1 MNINISKKHLNPIA
15 YALIAVAIIASLFL
29 AGQRMNIEK
38 DYNQVEIMVN
48 YTELVS
54 LARANNLEITEL
66 ADLLKAKGLTGV
78 LVKEISLGDLERSGE
93 VQIKQGQ
100 EISLSPSA
108 SSLDPNVPLL
118 ANNVIIAIHNKDM
131 EEQIVKHLEYKVPGL
146 AYYPGEVSAL
156 VIPVNLPNSDAEKNK
171 IYKDITDLGVGFENS
186 QLEKLTDLGLTIIPQ
201 VRDWKSPTH
210 ESLLF
215 IAEEIKKLP
224 NISILMFNDEQ
235 VPGYPDKFKTLA
247 DQLKIDGEIYTPI
260 GVVEF
265 FNQRGINNIAAYLN
279 KETVRVHSI
288 AQNEMINYT
297 PDTAL
302 DRFELAVTERNH
314 RGLFVR
320 FFGMDRPAAALETN
334 LAYFDNLKDRLEGA
348 GFTIEAPVKQYQSP
362 TYSIILVFLIG
373 LGVIGGA
380 VLAVNNKDWTILAL
394 IALVFGTLGWSAL
407 LYISPIMARK
417 LMALASV
424 IVFPTLAF
432 LLIVKERS
440 RTIIQSIVALLQ
452 MSLISWIGALLMIG
466 LLADKLFMLKLDQFV
481 GVKIAH
487 VLPLVLVLILM
498 HKFQD
503 HPVREAKN
511 ILMQPITY
519 LVAGLAGVLV
529 LALGIYVIRTGN
541 VDSNLVLGIEQQ
553 MRDALNE
560 LLGVRPRTKEFL
572 IGHPFTLLLL
582 YLGITRYNWPLLIP
596 AVIGQVSLVNT
607 YAHIHTPIIISLIRS
622 FNGLW
627 IGVIFGILAIV
638 AWKLAEKY
646 LNDVL

>member
-1 MNINISKKHLNPIA
+1 M
-15 YALIAVAIIASLFL
+15 
-29 AGQRMNIEK
+29 
-38 DYNQVEIMVN
+38 
-48 YTELVS
+48 
-54 LARANNLEITEL
+54 
-66 ADLLKAKGLTGV
+66 
-78 LVKEISLGDLERSGE
+78 
-93 VQIKQGQ
+93 
-100 EISLSPSA
+100 
-108 SSLDPNVPLL
+108 
-118 ANNVIIAIHNKDM
+118 
-131 EEQIVKHLEYKVPGL
+131 
-146 AYYPGEVSAL
+146 
-156 VIPVNLPNSDAEKNK
+156 
-171 IYKDITDLGVGFENS
+171 
-186 QLEKLTDLGLTIIPQ
+186 
-201 VRDWKSPTH
+201 
-210 ESLLF
+210 
-215 IAEEIKKLP
+215 
-224 NISILMFNDEQ
+224 
-235 VPGYPDKFKTLA
+235 
-247 DQLKIDGEIYTPI
+247 
-260 GVVEF
+260 
-265 FNQRGINNIAAYLN
+265 
-279 KETVRVHSI
+279 RVHSI

-348 GFTIEAPVKQYQSP
+348 GFTIEASVKQYQSP

-541 VDSNLVLGIEQQ
+541 VDS
-553 MRDALNE
+553 
-560 LLGVRPRTKEFL
+560 T
-572 IGHPFTLLLL
+572 
-582 YLGITRYNWPLLIP
+582 
-596 AVIGQVSLVNT
+596 
-607 YAHIHTPIIISLIRS
+607 
-622 FNGLW
+622 
-627 IGVIFGILAIV
+627 
-638 AWKLAEKY
+638 
-646 LNDVL
+646 